1 MRTYKVDS
9 NEFERIIAHTCNCA
23 ATDKITV
30 DRLPVGYMRRDEP
43 TDEYDSGWQFL
54 WGHETQD
61 YLDNLDNSGIYTLNT
76 LANIDRAIIPY
87 LDYPVGTEL
96 ERIEGSEGF
105 IVVS

>member
-1 MRTYKVDS
+1 MTTYKVNSSD
-9 NEFERIIAHTCNCA
+9 FERIIAHTCNCA

-43 TDEYDSGWQFL
+43 IDEYDSGWQFL
-54 WGHETQD
+54 CGYETQE

-76 LANIDRAIIPY
+76 LANLDRAIIPY

-96 ERIEGSEGF
+96 ERIEGSDEF
-105 IVVS
+105 MEII